1 MKKFLLSLLCCV
13 LAAVGAYADEYSYT
27 FEAKQFSENGTV
39 ELNGVNWTLEGD
51 GGYWGYDSQYG
62 KGQQFGSS
70 KLPYKTLTLSTSDIT
85 GTITQIEINTAGA
98 SQIAGTCTVTVGGAN
113 FGDAITLTKDATTYT
128 LDGSASGNL
137 VLSYEQTS
145 SKAIYIKSI
154 KVVYSTDGTGG
165 EEPGTGDAEEPG
177 TGGGEEPGEGGE
189 EPGTGEGGEEPG
201 TGEGGEVSGNS
212 LIANGDFEAWTNGLP
227 SNWKTA
233 STAGNA
239 TLSQST
245 DAHSGN
251 YSVCVGGTTS
261 GNKRLGY
268 KEMTLKAGT
277 YTMKFYAKAATET
290 GASVRPGYTPVDAD
304 DKAGTYVY
312 GDYSNGLTNS
322 EWVEV
327 TYEFTLEA
335 DTRLSLVIMNSKNPG
350 ANVFIDDFTLETTD
364 GAILDGGVTE
374 EPEPGEGEEPGGDEP
389 AAPTTSALWT
399 SPFTENQGDF
409 TVDNKVLPEG
419 MTSVWAWASAN
430 YGMKASAYLNSTTLA
445 SESWLISPVLSLANA
460 TDCSLYFE
468 QAANKFN
475 SQENFL
481 DACQVVVKEENAE
494 DWTAL
499 ACEGVPTGSSWTF
512 VQSTADLK
520 AYDGKNIQIAF
531 VYTSTDAV
539 AGTWEILN
547 FAIKGNGTVEAIVPE
562 LPTPVYT
569 TIAELKNVAADAE
582 ATVKYEFAELLVT
595 GVAVSNG
602 NYSVYVTDGAEGLLL
617 YGKNEP
623 NCKAGDKI
631 SGTIEA
637 GLKLYNG
644 LTEITNADYT
654 NVTVVSSDNAVEP
667 LVISMSEIGSALK
680 QYENML
686 VKLEGITF
694 AAEALESKNITMID
708 ENDCEMTLRD
718 NFGVLTDFIFDP
730 LKTYNVTAFVA
741 SYKGTPQLY
750 PLAATDVEIITS
762 LLPSNIT
769 WEKDEVAILSG
780 EAWVV
785 ENQFSVEGGA
795 LPTFSSSNEAVAT
808 VDEAGVV
815 TINGYGVAEITAEVA
830 ENETY
835 LASKATFTLY
845 VIEGDGTLE
854 NAYTVADVLYFYGK
868 VTDKV
873 WVKGTI
879 CGSLSKSNALT
890 TNAEEMQA
898 SNLAL
903 GTEELFVPVQLSSNT
918 EPRKNLNLIDN
929 PEMLGQTVWVFGN
942 IEKYFSMPGVKSVT
956 DFSFDGVTA
965 IDAVEVEKTA
975 KGIYLLD
982 GRRVMTPVKGVN
994 IINGKKVMVK

>member
-1 MKKFLLSLLCCV
+1 MLMKKFLLSLLCCV
-13 LAAVGAYADEYSYT
+13 LAVISGKADVTVTLSFADKAQRTTYDTEVQVWEQNGIKVTNNKAASTTNVGDYANPARFYKNSELIVEVTASDATIKTIVFDCSGLDAKYVT
-27 FEAKQFSENGTV
+27 AFETSIADGSTV
-39 ELNGVNWTLEGD
+39 TTEDKFITIVPATT
-51 GGYWGYDSQYG
+51 
-62 KGQQFGSS
+62 GSS
-70 KLPYKTLTLSTSDIT
+70 FTIPALTGGQARAKSV
-85 GTITQIEINTAGA
+85 
-98 SQIAGTCTVTVGGAN
+98 TVTYTSGDDSGEGG
-113 FGDAITLTKDATTYT
+113 
-128 LDGSASGNL
+128 
-137 VLSYEQTS
+137 
-145 SKAIYIKSI
+145 
-154 KVVYSTDGTGG
+154 
-165 EEPGTGDAEEPG
+165 EEPG
-177 TGGGEEPGEGGE
+177 TGGGEEPGEG
-189 EPGTGEGGEEPG
+189 
-201 TGEGGEVSGNS
+201 
-212 LIANGDFEAWTNGLP
+212 
-227 SNWKTA
+227 
-233 STAGNA
+233 
-239 TLSQST
+239 
-245 DAHSGN
+245 
-251 YSVCVGGTTS
+251 
-261 GNKRLGY
+261 
-268 KEMTLKAGT
+268 
-277 YTMKFYAKAATET
+277 
-290 GASVRPGYTPVDAD
+290 
-304 DKAGTYVY
+304 
-312 GDYSNGLTNS
+312 
-322 EWVEV
+322 
-327 TYEFTLEA
+327 
-335 DTRLSLVIMNSKNPG
+335 
-350 ANVFIDDFTLETTD
+350 
-364 GAILDGGVTE
+364 
-374 EPEPGEGEEPGGDEP
+374 EEPGGDEP
-389 AAPTTSALWT
+389 AVPTTSTLWT

-419 MTSVWAWASAN
+419 MTSVWSWASAS

-460 TDCSLYFE
+460 TECSLYFE

-481 DACQVVVKEENAE
+481 DACQVVVKEENAV

-582 ATVKYEFAELLVT
+582 TAVKYEFAELLVT

-617 YGKNEP
+617 YGKNAP

-631 SGTIEA
+631 SGSIEA

-686 VKLEGITF
+686 VKLEGISF

-718 NFGVLTDFIFDP
+718 NFGVLADFIFDP

-750 PLAATDVEIITS
+750 PLAAADVEVITS

-903 GTEELFVPVQLSSNT
+903 GTEESFVPVQLSSKT
-918 EPRKNLNLIDN
+918 APRENLNLIDN
-929 PEMLGQTVWVFGN
+929 PEMLGQTVWVYGN
-942 IEKYFSMPGVKSVT
+942 IEKYFSMPGVKSVI

-982 GRRVMTPVKGVN
+982 GRRAQQPVKGIN